1 MKKILNIL
9 VLCALPFFMSCRQ
22 EQLCPDYLNLDRTSY
37 TFGHE
42 GDTLKVKVDANV
54 QWTVETDAEWLEY
67 ETDDTS
73 AVFIAGPN
81 GGAERSAAVSFVAE
95 GIAPVNLNLSQLC
108 AEFSGSITY
117 FDSNV
122 MMKYSPKGHY
132 AIKLVSVTV
141 GGLPSLE
148 LYMINNDTDEEVRLD
163 AIESEI
169 RNTGELVGI
178 SDEGHILCNFMSE
191 SDGFSIYE
199 NGNMEKITVPS
210 YFESFSVNAISSD
223 GKTVIGV
230 GRKSEAP
237 RPYIPFKWSNGNY
250 EELEMPE
257 NNVMGEA
264 LTRGV
269 MLGGMSDDG
278 SVIWGY
284 DNESVNYSPVNG
296 LIYWKNGEMHY
307 VGAESAEIKT
317 YMQSGNEKKVP
328 CLIRKQGSIT
338 SAAGPKVSPDG
349 RYILAEYFDV
359 EIVDGQMGEEYSYPV
374 RIDTETGEYIIFRD
388 YSDMLAYTVN
398 PEGEIFGASPFIS
411 AGYIAE
417 DGIVLTSSGAE
428 TVSSYFKSRYG
439 MVLSDKM
446 LMSQFIPE
454 SSQYLGMKLIG
465 KTMYGG
471 QYQNFTL
478 FTE

>member
-81 GGAERSAAVSFVAE
+81 DGAERSAAVSFVAE

-122 MMKYSPKGHY
+122 MMKYSSKGEY
-132 AIKLVSVTV
+132 AVKAILKMIN
-141 GGLPSLE
+141 GLPAYEVYLIDNK
-148 LYMINNDTDEEVRLD
+148 INKSSRLSEVE
-163 AIESEI
+163 AII
-169 RNTGELVGI
+169 RSTADIIAV
-178 SDEGHILCNFMSE
+178 SDLGHILL
-191 SDGFSIYE
+191 SDFSVYY
-199 NGNMEKITVPS
+199 NGNVEKVTLPS
-210 YFESFSVNAISSD
+210 DLESFFLTDISSD
-223 GKTVIGV
+223 GTIVIGTA
-230 GRKSEAP
+230 RKYQSQV
-237 RPYIPFKWSNGNY
+237 IHTPFKCINGKY
-250 EELEMPE
+250 EELPMPE
-257 NNVMGEA
+257 NNVMGIPM
-264 LTRGV
+264 TRGV
-269 MLGGMSDDG
+269 YVGGMSGDG

-284 DNESVNYSPVNG
+284 DYESENYSSVNG

-359 EIVDGQMGEEYSYPV
+359 EIVDGQRGEEYSYPA
-374 RIDTETGEYIIFRD
+374 RIDTETGEYTIFRD

-398 PEGEIFGASPFIS
+398 PEGEIFGASPYIS

-454 SSQYLGMKLIG
+454 SSQYLGMKLTG
-465 KTMYGG
+465 KSMYGG

>member
-1 MKKILNIL
+1 MKKIFSIL

-37 TFGHE
+37 TFGHD

-54 QWTVETDAEWLEY
+54 QWTVETDAEWFEY

-73 AVFIAGPN
+73 AVFIAGAN
-81 GGAERSAAVSFVAE
+81 EGAERSAMVSFVAE
-95 GIAPVNLNLSQLC
+95 GVAPVNLSLSQLC

-132 AIKLVSVTV
+132 AIRIVAITV
-141 GGLPSLE
+141 GGLPYNEVYL
-148 LYMINNDTDEEVRLD
+148 INNDTEECTRLED
-163 AIESEI
+163 LESELRSYAGLI
-169 RNTGELVGI
+169 GV
-178 SDEGHILCNFMSE
+178 SDQGHILFTGTDKCGIYLS
-191 SDGFSIYE
+191 GSIE
-199 NGNMEKITVPS
+199 EITLPS
-210 YFESFSVNAISSD
+210 YLESFSFTAISSD
-223 GKTVIGV
+223 GKTVIGT

-237 RPYIPFKWSNGNY
+237 RPYVPFKWSDGTY
-250 EELEMPE
+250 EELQMPE
-257 NNVMGEA
+257 NNVLGEP
-264 LTRGV
+264 LTAGV
-269 MLGGMSDDG
+269 TLGGMSDDG

-284 DNESVNYSPVNG
+284 DNESVNYSSVNG

-307 VGAESAEIKT
+307 VGAESVEVKT

-359 EIVDGQMGEEYSYPV
+359 EIVDGQRGEEYSYPA
-374 RIDTETGEYIIFRD
+374 RIDTETGEYTIFRD

-398 PEGEIFGASPFIS
+398 PEGEIFGASPYIS

-417 DGIVLTSSGAE
+417 DGVVITSSGVE
-428 TVSSYFKSRYG
+428 TISSYFKNRYG

-446 LMSQFIPE
+446 LMNQFIPE
-454 SSQYLGMKLIG
+454 SSQYLGMKLTG
-465 KTMYGG
+465 KSMYGG
-471 QYQNFTL
+471 QYQSFTL

>member
-81 GGAERSAAVSFVAE
+81 DGAERSAAVSFVAE

-122 MMKYSPKGHY
+122 MMKYSPKAHY
-132 AIKLVSVTV
+132 ALRIVAVTV
-141 GGLPSLE
+141 GGLPYNEVYL
-148 LYMINNDTDEEVRLD
+148 INNDTEECTRLED
-163 AIESEI
+163 IETEL
-169 RNTGELVGI
+169 RNYAGLVGI
-178 SDEGHILCNFMSE
+178 SDQGHILFTGV
-191 SDGFSIYE
+191 DKYGIYF
-199 NGNMEKITVPS
+199 NGNIEEISMPS
-210 YFESFSVNAISSD
+210 YLESFSFTAISSD
-223 GKTVIGV
+223 GKTVIGT

-237 RPYIPFKWSNGNY
+237 RPYVPFKWSNGTY
-250 EELEMPE
+250 EELQIPE
-257 NNVMGEA
+257 KNVLGDP
-264 LTRGV
+264 LTSGV
-269 MLGGMSDDG
+269 TLGGMSDDG

-359 EIVDGQMGEEYSYPV
+359 EIVDGQRGEEYSYPV

>member
-132 AIKLVSVTV
+132 AIKLVSSVTV

-148 LYMINNDTDEEVRLD
+148 LYMINNDTDEKVRLD

-317 YMQSGNEKKVP
+317 YLQSGNEKKVP
-328 CLIRKQGSIT
+328 ALYASRAQSLRLL
-338 SAAGPKVSPDG
+338 G
-349 RYILAEYFDV
+349 RR
-359 EIVDGQMGEEYSYPV
+359 S
-374 RIDTETGEYIIFRD
+374 
-388 YSDMLAYTVN
+388 
-398 PEGEIFGASPFIS
+398 
-411 AGYIAE
+411 
-417 DGIVLTSSGAE
+417 VLTDVISLLNISMW
-428 TVSSYFKSRYG
+428 R
-439 MVLSDKM
+439 
-446 LMSQFIPE
+446 
-454 SSQYLGMKLIG
+454 
-465 KTMYGG
+465 
-471 QYQNFTL
+471 
-478 FTE
+478 